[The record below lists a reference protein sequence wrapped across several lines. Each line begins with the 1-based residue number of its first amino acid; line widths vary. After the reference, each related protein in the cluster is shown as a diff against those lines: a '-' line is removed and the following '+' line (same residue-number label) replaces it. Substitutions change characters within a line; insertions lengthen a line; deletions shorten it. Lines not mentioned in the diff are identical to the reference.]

1 MSLALQFCRQK
12 SLLMLYWFH
21 HSFGINILQYITVR
35 AGLAFFIGLLFTL
48 FLMPRF
54 IAWAQRSAKVQPI
67 NEYVSAHQGKA
78 KTPTMGGIVFITST
92 ILSSLLTVN
101 IMNPFAIGGLL
112 TLVFYGY
119 IGFTDDWGKIRGGDN
134 LAGLSAR
141 AKLTLQLVFGLA
153 IGIFLIYVAK
163 LDTGFYLPFVKS
175 SLFDMGLFSI
185 GFWVLVIIATSNAV
199 NLTDGL
205 DGLATV
211 PSIFALL
218 SLSVIVYIVGNAS
231 LAHYLIMPKIPAG
244 EVVVIASA
252 LVGSLVGFLW
262 FNCHPAQV
270 FMGDSGSLTLGAF
283 IAYMAIIGKSEILLI
298 LIGFIFVIETVSVIL
313 QVGSYK
319 LRKKRV
325 FLMAPI
331 HHHFEMKQWAE
342 NKIIVRFWIIAL
354 LSNILALITLKIR

>member
-1 MSLALQFCRQK
+1 
-12 SLLMLYWFH
+12 MLYWFH
-21 HSFGINILQYITVR
+21 KALGINLFQYITLR
-35 AGLAFFIGLLFTL
+35 AGIAFFIGLLLTL
-48 FLMPRF
+48 FFMPRF
-54 IAWAQRSAKVQPI
+54 IAWAQRSARVQPI

-78 KTPTMGGIVFITST
+78 KTPTMGGIVFVAST
-92 ILSSLLTVN
+92 VIASLLTVN
-101 IMNPFAIGGLL
+101 VMNPFVIGGLL
-112 TLVFYGY
+112 TLVFYAY
-119 IGFTDDWGKIRGGDN
+119 IGFTDDWGKIRGANN

-141 AKLTLQLVFGLA
+141 AKLFLQIIFGIA
-153 IGIFLIYVAK
+153 IGMFLIYVAK
-163 LDTGFYLPFVKS
+163 LETGFYIPFIKA
-175 SLFDMGLFSI
+175 SLFDMGWWSVA
-185 GFWVLVIIATSNAV
+185 FWVLVMIATSNAV

-218 SLSVIVYIVGNAS
+218 SLSIIVYIVGNAA
-231 LAHYLIMPKIPAG
+231 LAHYLLMPKIPAG
-244 EVVVIASA
+244 EVVIIAAA
-252 LVGSLVGFLW
+252 LMGSLLGFLW

-298 LIGFIFVIETVSVIL
+298 LIGLIFVIETVSVIL

-342 NKIIVRFWIIAL
+342 NKIIVRFWIISL
-354 LSNILALITLKIR
+354 LSNIFALITLKIR

>member
-1 MSLALQFCRQK
+1 
-12 SLLMLYWFH
+12 MLYWFH
-21 HSFGINILQYITVR
+21 QLLGINLLQYITVR
-35 AGLAFFIGLLFTL
+35 AGVAFFIGLLLTL
-48 FLMPRF
+48 FFMPRF
-54 IAWAQRSAKVQPI
+54 IAWAQRSARVQPI

-78 KTPTMGGIVFITST
+78 KTPTMGGIVFITAT
-92 ILSSLLTVN
+92 VIASLLTVN
-101 IMNPFAIGGLL
+101 IMNPFVIGGLL
-112 TLVFYGY
+112 TLVFYAY
-119 IGFTDDWGKIRGGDN
+119 IGFTDDWGKIRGGHN

-141 AKLTLQLVFGLA
+141 AKLVLQIIFGIA
-153 IGIFLIYVAK
+153 IGLFLIYVAK
-163 LDTGFYLPFVKS
+163 LETGFYVPFVKS
-175 SLFDMGLFSI
+175 SLFDMGWFSVA
-185 GFWVLVIIATSNAV
+185 FWVLVMIATSNAV

-218 SLSVIVYIVGNAS
+218 SLSVIVYIVGNAALS
-231 LAHYLIMPKIPAG
+231 HYLLMPKIPAG
-244 EVVVIASA
+244 EVVIIAAA
-252 LVGSLVGFLW
+252 LIGSLLGFLW

-298 LIGFIFVIETVSVIL
+298 LIGLIFVIETVSVIL

-342 NKIIVRFWIIAL
+342 NKIIVRFWIISL
-354 LSNILALITLKIR
+354 LSNIFALITLKIR

>member
-1 MSLALQFCRQK
+1 
-12 SLLMLYWFH
+12 MLYWFYQTL
-21 HSFGINILQYITVR
+21 GINLFQYITVR
-35 AGLAFFIGLLFTL
+35 AGVAFFIGLFLTL

-54 IAWAQRSAKVQPI
+54 IAWAQRSARVQPI

-78 KTPTMGGIVFITST
+78 KTPTMGGIVFVTST
-92 ILSSLLTVN
+92 IIASLLTVN
-101 IMNPFAIGGLL
+101 ILNPFVIGGLL
-112 TLVFYGY
+112 TLVFYAY
-119 IGFTDDWGKIRGGDN
+119 IGFTDDWGKIRGAHN

-141 AKLTLQLVFGLA
+141 AKMALQLVFGLA
-153 IGIFLIYVAK
+153 IGVFLIYYAK
-163 LDTGFYLPFVKS
+163 LDTGFYVPFIKS
-175 SLFDMGLFSI
+175 SLFDMGWFSI
-185 GFWVLVIIATSNAV
+185 AFWVLVIIATSNAV

-218 SLSVIVYIVGNAS
+218 SLSVIVYIVGNAA
-231 LAHYLIMPKIPAG
+231 LAHYLLMPKIPAG
-244 EVVVIASA
+244 EVVIIAAA
-252 LVGSLVGFLW
+252 LIGSLVGFLW

-283 IAYMAIIGKSEILLI
+283 IAYMSIISKSEILLI
-298 LIGFIFVIETVSVIL
+298 LIGLIFVIETVSVIL

-342 NKIIVRFWIIAL
+342 NKIIVRFWIISL

>member
-1 MSLALQFCRQK
+1 
-12 SLLMLYWFH
+12 MLYWFYQTL
-21 HSFGINILQYITVR
+21 GINLFQYITVR
-35 AGLAFFIGLLFTL
+35 AGVAFFIGLFLTL

-54 IAWAQRSAKVQPI
+54 IAWAQRSARVQPI

-78 KTPTMGGIVFITST
+78 KTPTMGGIVFVAST
-92 ILSSLLTVN
+92 IIASLLTVN
-101 IMNPFAIGGLL
+101 IVNPFVIGALL
-112 TLVFYGY
+112 TLVFYAY
-119 IGFTDDWGKIRGGDN
+119 IGFTDDWGKIRGGHN

-141 AKLTLQLVFGLA
+141 AKMALQLVFGLA
-153 IGIFLIYVAK
+153 IGVFLIVYAK
-163 LDTGFYLPFVKS
+163 LDTGFYVPFIKS
-175 SLFDMGLFSI
+175 SLFDMGWFSI
-185 GFWVLVIIATSNAV
+185 AFWVLVIIATSNAV

-218 SLSVIVYIVGNAS
+218 SLSVIVYIVGNVA
-231 LAHYLIMPKIPAG
+231 LAHYLLMPKIPAG
-244 EVVVIASA
+244 EVVIIAAA
-252 LVGSLVGFLW
+252 LIGSLVGFLW

-283 IAYMAIIGKSEILLI
+283 IAYMAIIGKSEVLLI
-298 LIGFIFVIETVSVIL
+298 LIGLIFVIETVSVIL

-342 NKIIVRFWIIAL
+342 NKIIVRFWIISL

>member
-1 MSLALQFCRQK
+1 
-12 SLLMLYWFH
+12 MLYWFYQTL
-21 HSFGINILQYITVR
+21 GINLFQYITVR
-35 AGLAFFIGLLFTL
+35 AGVAFFIGLFLTL

-54 IAWAQRSAKVQPI
+54 IAWAQRSSRVQPI
-67 NEYVSAHQGKA
+67 NEYVSSHQGKA
-78 KTPTMGGIVFITST
+78 KTPTMGGIVFVTST
-92 ILSSLLTVN
+92 IIASLLSANVL
-101 IMNPFAIGGLL
+101 NPFVIGGLL
-112 TLVFYGY
+112 TLVFYAY
-119 IGFTDDWGKIRGGDN
+119 IGFTDDWGKIRGGHN

-141 AKLTLQLVFGLA
+141 AKMALQLVFGLA
-153 IGIFLIYVAK
+153 IGLFLINIAH
-163 LDTGFYLPFVKS
+163 LDTGFYVPFIKS
-175 SLFDMGLFSI
+175 SLFDMGWFSI
-185 GFWVLVIIATSNAV
+185 AFWVLVIIATSNAV

-211 PSIFALL
+211 PSVFALL
-218 SLSVIVYIVGNAS
+218 SLSVIVYIVGNAA
-231 LAHYLIMPKIPAG
+231 LAHYLLMPKIPAG
-244 EVVVIASA
+244 EVVIIAAA
-252 LVGSLVGFLW
+252 LIGSLVGFLW

-298 LIGFIFVIETVSVIL
+298 LIGLIFVIETVSVIL

-342 NKIIVRFWIIAL
+342 NKIIVRFWIISL

>member
-1 MSLALQFCRQK
+1 
-12 SLLMLYWFH
+12 MLYWLH
-21 HSFGINILQYITVR
+21 HLLGINLLQYITVR
-35 AGLAFFIGLLFTL
+35 AGVAFFIGLLLTL
-48 FLMPRF
+48 FFMPRF
-54 IAWAQRSAKVQPI
+54 IAWAQRSARVQPI

-78 KTPTMGGIVFITST
+78 KTPTMGGIVFITT
-92 ILSSLLTVN
+92 TVIASLLTVN
-101 IMNPFAIGGLL
+101 IMNPFVIGGLL
-112 TLVFYGY
+112 TLIFYAY
-119 IGFTDDWGKIRGGDN
+119 IGFTDDWGKIRGGHN

-141 AKLTLQLVFGLA
+141 AKLLLQIIFGIA
-153 IGIFLIYVAK
+153 IGLFLIYVAK
-163 LDTGFYLPFVKS
+163 LETGFYVPFIKS
-175 SLFDMGLFSI
+175 SLFDMGYFSVA
-185 GFWVLVIIATSNAV
+185 FWVLVMIATSNAV

-218 SLSVIVYIVGNAS
+218 SLSVIVYIVGNAALS
-231 LAHYLIMPKIPAG
+231 HYLLMPKIPAG
-244 EVVVIASA
+244 EVVIIAAA
-252 LVGSLVGFLW
+252 LIGSLIGFLW

-298 LIGFIFVIETVSVIL
+298 LIGLIFVIETVSVIL

-342 NKIIVRFWIIAL
+342 NKIIVRFWIISL
-354 LSNILALITLKIR
+354 LSNIFALITLKIR

>member
-1 MSLALQFCRQK
+1 
-12 SLLMLYWFH
+12 MLYWFH
-21 HSFGINILQYITVR
+21 LHLGINILQYITVR
-35 AGLAFFIGLLFTL
+35 AGLAFFIGLLLTL
-48 FLMPRF
+48 FIMPRF
-54 IAWAQRSAKVQPI
+54 ISWAQRSAKVQPI
-67 NEYVSAHQGKA
+67 NEYVSAHQSKA
-78 KTPTMGGIVFITST
+78 KTPTMGGIVFIGST
-92 ILSSLLTVN
+92 VIASLLTIN
-101 IMNPFAIGGLL
+101 LMNPFAIGGLL
-112 TLVFYGY
+112 TLIFYGY
-119 IGFTDDWGKIRGGDN
+119 IGFTDDWGKIRGSDN
-134 LAGLSAR
+134 LAGLSAKS
-141 AKLTLQLVFGLA
+141 KLALQLIFGLA
-153 IGIFLIYVAK
+153 IGAFLIYFAK
-163 LDTGFYLPFVKS
+163 LETGFYVPFIKS
-175 SLFDMGLFSI
+175 SLFDMGYFSI
-185 GFWVLVIIATSNAV
+185 GFWVLVIISTSNAV

-211 PSIFALL
+211 PSVFALL
-218 SLSVIVYIVGNAS
+218 SLSVIVYVVGNAALS
-231 LAHYLIMPKIPAG
+231 HYLLMPKIPAG
-244 EVVVIASA
+244 EVVVIAAA
-252 LVGSLVGFLW
+252 LIGSLVGFLW

-354 LSNILALITLKIR
+354 LSNILALITMKIR

>member
-1 MSLALQFCRQK
+1 
-12 SLLMLYWFH
+12 MLYWLH
-21 HSFGINILQYITVR
+21 HVLGINLLQYITVR
-35 AGLAFFIGLLFTL
+35 AGVAFFIGLLLTL

-54 IAWAQRSAKVQPI
+54 IAWAQRSARVQPI
-67 NEYVSAHQGKA
+67 NEYVAAHQGKA
-78 KTPTMGGIVFITST
+78 KTPTMGGIVFIAST
-92 ILSSLLTVN
+92 IIASLLTAN
-101 IMNPFAIGGLL
+101 IMNPFVIGGVL
-112 TLVFYGY
+112 TLVFYAY

-134 LAGLSAR
+134 LAGLSPR
-141 AKLTLQLVFGLA
+141 AKLMLQLVFGVA
-153 IGIFLIYVAK
+153 IGAFLIFVAK
-163 LDTGFYLPFVKS
+163 LETGFYVPFLKS
-175 SLFDMGLFSI
+175 SLFDMGWFSI

-218 SLSVIVYIVGNAS
+218 SLSIIVYVVGNAA
-231 LAHYLIMPKIPAG
+231 LAHYLLMPKIPAG
-244 EVVVIASA
+244 EVVIIASA
-252 LVGSLVGFLW
+252 LIGSLIGFLW

-283 IAYMAIIGKSEILLI
+283 IAYMAIIGKSEVLLI
-298 LIGFIFVIETVSVIL
+298 LIGLIFVIETVSVIL

-354 LSNILALITLKIR
+354 LSNIVALITLKIR

>member
-1 MSLALQFCRQK
+1 
-12 SLLMLYWFH
+12 MLHWLYTT
-21 HSFGINILQYITVR
+21 FGINLFQYITLR
-35 AGLAFFIGLLFTL
+35 AGIAFFIGLFLTM

-54 IAWAQRSAKVQPI
+54 IAWAQKSSRVQPI

-78 KTPTMGGIVFITST
+78 KTPTMGGIVFVLST
-92 ILSSLLTVN
+92 IVASLLTVN
-101 IMNPFAIGGLL
+101 IANPYVIGGLL
-112 TLVFYGY
+112 TLVFYSY
-119 IGFTDDWGKIRGGDN
+119 IGFTDDWGKIRGANN

-141 AKLTLQLVFGLA
+141 SKMLLQIFFGLA
-153 IGIFLIYVAK
+153 IGIFLITVAK
-163 LDTGFYLPFVKS
+163 LETGFYVPFMKK
-175 SLFDMGLFSI
+175 SLFDMGDFSI
-185 GFWVLVIIATSNAV
+185 AFWVLVILATSNAV

-218 SLSVIVYIVGNAS
+218 SLSVIVYIVGNAT
-231 LAHYLIMPKIPAG
+231 LAHYLLMPKIPSG
-244 EVVVIASA
+244 EVVIIAMA
-252 LVGSLVGFLW
+252 LIGSLLGFLW

-283 IAYMAIIGKSEILLI
+283 IAYMAIISKSEILLI
-298 LIGFIFVIETVSVIL
+298 LIGLIFVIETVSVII
-313 QVGSYK
+313 QVGSFK

-331 HHHFEMKQWAE
+331 HHHFELKQWAE

-354 LSNILALITLKIR
+354 LSNILAIITLKIR

>member
-1 MSLALQFCRQK
+1 
-12 SLLMLYWFH
+12 MLYWLSH
-21 HSFGINILQYITVR
+21 TLHINLFQYITFR
-35 AGLAFFIGLLFTL
+35 AGLAFFIGLFLTL

-54 IAWAQRSAKVQPI
+54 IAWAQRSSRVQPI
-67 NEYVSAHQGKA
+67 NEYVAAHQVKA
-78 KTPTMGGIVFITST
+78 KTPTMGGIVFVGST
-92 ILSSLLTVN
+92 LIASALTVN
-101 IMNPFAIGGLL
+101 LQNFFAIGAML
-112 TLVFYGY
+112 TLIFYAY
-119 IGFTDDWGKIRGGDN
+119 IGFTDDWGKIRGGHN

-141 AKLTLQLVFGLA
+141 AKMTMQIIFGLA
-153 IGIFLIYVAK
+153 IGAFLIYFAK
-163 LDTGFYLPFVKS
+163 LDTGFYVPFHKT
-175 SLFDMGLFSI
+175 SLFDMGYWSI
-185 GFWVLVIIATSNAV
+185 FFWVLVMIATSNAV

-218 SLSVIVYIVGNAS
+218 SLSAIVYIVGNAA
-231 LAHYLIMPKIPAG
+231 LAHYLLMPKIPAG
-244 EVVVIASA
+244 EVVIIAAA
-252 LVGSLVGFLW
+252 LIGSLVGFLW

-298 LIGFIFVIETVSVIL
+298 LIGLIFVIETVSVIL

-342 NKIIVRFWIIAL
+342 NKIIVRFWIISL

>member
-1 MSLALQFCRQK
+1 
-12 SLLMLYWFH
+12 MLYWFH
-21 HSFGINILQYITVR
+21 QSLGINLFQYITVR
-35 AGLAFFIGLLFTL
+35 AGVAFFIGLILTL
-48 FLMPRF
+48 FFMPRF
-54 IAWAQRSAKVQPI
+54 IAWAQRSARVQPI

-78 KTPTMGGIVFITST
+78 KTPTMGGIVFVAST
-92 ILSSLLTVN
+92 VIASLLTVN
-101 IMNPFAIGGLL
+101 IMNPFVIGGLL
-112 TLVFYGY
+112 TLVFYAY

-141 AKLTLQLVFGLA
+141 AKLALQLVFGVA
-153 IGIFLIYVAK
+153 IGLFLIYVAK
-163 LDTGFYLPFVKS
+163 LDTGFYVPFIKS
-175 SLFDMGLFSI
+175 SLFDMGWWSVA
-185 GFWVLVIIATSNAV
+185 FWVLVMISTSNAV

-218 SLSVIVYIVGNAS
+218 SLSIIVYIVGNAALS
-231 LAHYLIMPKIPAG
+231 HYLLMPKIPAG
-244 EVVVIASA
+244 EVVIIAAA
-252 LVGSLVGFLW
+252 LIGSLLGFLW

-298 LIGFIFVIETVSVIL
+298 LIGLIFVIETVSVIL

-331 HHHFEMKQWAE
+331 HHHFEMKKWAE
-342 NKIIVRFWIIAL
+342 NKIIVRFWIISL
-354 LSNILALITLKIR
+354 LSNIFALITLKIR

>member
-1 MSLALQFCRQK
+1 
-12 SLLMLYWFH
+12 MLHWLYTT
-21 HSFGINILQYITVR
+21 FGINLFHYITLR
-35 AGLAFFIGLLFTL
+35 AGVAFFIGL
-48 FLMPRF
+48 FLTMFLLPRF
-54 IAWAQRSAKVQPI
+54 IAWAQKSSRVQPI

-78 KTPTMGGIVFITST
+78 KTPTMGGIIFVFST
-92 ILSSLLTVN
+92 VIASLLTVN
-101 IMNPFAIGGLL
+101 ISNPYVIGGLL
-112 TLVFYGY
+112 TLIFYAY
-119 IGFTDDWGKIRGGDN
+119 IGFTDDWGKIRGANN

-141 AKLTLQLVFGLA
+141 SKMLLQIFFGLA
-153 IGIFLIYVAK
+153 IGIFLITVAK
-163 LDTGFYLPFVKS
+163 LETGFYVPFMKK
-175 SLFDMGLFSI
+175 SLFDMGDFSI
-185 GFWVLVIIATSNAV
+185 AFWVLVIIATSNAV

-218 SLSVIVYIVGNAS
+218 SLSVIVYIVGNAA
-231 LAHYLIMPKIPAG
+231 LAHYLLMPKIPAG
-244 EVVVIASA
+244 EVVIIAMA
-252 LVGSLVGFLW
+252 LIGSLLGFLW

-283 IAYMAIIGKSEILLI
+283 IAYMAIISKSEILLV
-298 LIGFIFVIETVSVIL
+298 LIGLIFVIETISVIV

-331 HHHFEMKQWAE
+331 HHHFELKQWAE

-354 LSNILALITLKIR
+354 LSNILAIITLKIR

>member
-1 MSLALQFCRQK
+1 
-12 SLLMLYWFH
+12 MLYWFH
-21 HSFGINILQYITVR
+21 HSLGINILQYITVR

-92 ILSSLLTVN
+92 LLASLLTVN

-112 TLVFYGY
+112 TLIVYGY

-141 AKLTLQLVFGLA
+141 AKLALQLIFGLA

-185 GFWVLVIIATSNAV
+185 AFWVLVIIATSNAV

-218 SLSVIVYIVGNAS
+218 SLGVIVYIVGNAS
-231 LAHYLIMPKIPAG
+231 LAHYLLMPKIPAG

>member
-1 MSLALQFCRQK
+1 
-12 SLLMLYWFH
+12 MLYWFYQTL
-21 HSFGINILQYITVR
+21 GINLFQYITVR
-35 AGLAFFIGLLFTL
+35 AGVAFFIGLFLTL

-54 IAWAQRSAKVQPI
+54 IAWAQRSARVQPI

-78 KTPTMGGIVFITST
+78 KTPTMGGIVFVAST
-92 ILSSLLTVN
+92 IIASLLTVN
-101 IMNPFAIGGLL
+101 VLNPFVIGGLL
-112 TLVFYGY
+112 TLVFYAY
-119 IGFTDDWGKIRGGDN
+119 IGFTDDWGKIRGGHN

-141 AKLTLQLVFGLA
+141 AKMALQLLFGLA
-153 IGIFLIYVAK
+153 IGAFLIYFAK
-163 LDTGFYLPFVKS
+163 LDTGFYVPFVKS
-175 SLFDMGLFSI
+175 SLFDMGWFSI
-185 GFWVLVIIATSNAV
+185 AFWVLVIIATSTAV
-199 NLTDGL
+199 NHTDGR

-218 SLSVIVYIVGNAS
+218 SLSVIVYIVGNAA
-231 LAHYLIMPKIPAG
+231 LAHYLLMPKIPAG
-244 EVVVIASA
+244 EVVIIAAA
-252 LVGSLVGFLW
+252 LIGSLVGFLW

-298 LIGFIFVIETVSVIL
+298 LIGLIFVIETVSVIL

-342 NKIIVRFWIIAL
+342 NKIIVRFWIISL

>member
-1 MSLALQFCRQK
+1 
-12 SLLMLYWFH
+12 MLYWFH
-21 HSFGINILQYITVR
+21 QHIGINILQYITVR
-35 AGLAFFIGLLFTL
+35 AGLAFFIGLLLTL
-48 FLMPRF
+48 FFMPRF

-67 NEYVSAHQGKA
+67 NEYVSAHQSKA
-78 KTPTMGGIVFITST
+78 KTPTMGGIVFIAST
-92 ILSSLLTVN
+92 VIASLLTVN

-119 IGFTDDWGKIRGGDN
+119 IGFTDDWGKIRGSNN
-134 LAGLSAR
+134 LAGLSAKS
-141 AKLTLQLVFGLA
+141 KLILQLVFGLA
-153 IGIFLIYVAK
+153 IGAFLIYFAK
-163 LDTGFYLPFVKS
+163 LETGFYVPFVKS
-175 SLFDMGLFSI
+175 SLFDMGYFSI

-211 PSIFALL
+211 PSVFALL
-218 SLSVIVYIVGNAS
+218 SLSVIVYVVGNAALS
-231 LAHYLIMPKIPAG
+231 HYHLMPKIPAG
-244 EVVVIASA
+244 EVVVIAAA
-252 LVGSLVGFLW
+252 LIGSLIGFLW

-342 NKIIVRFWIIAL
+342 NKIIVRFWIIAM
-354 LSNILALITLKIR
+354 LSNILALITMKIR